1 MRLLDRYIIRLYLA
15 NIVALFAIIFVFVLT
30 IDVALN
36 LDRFWKRAA
45 DVAGEGASTVRMTL
59 VTGFLVWDLWW
70 PRFLQLFNFLN
81 GLVLVG
87 AMAFTFR
94 HLVRHRE
101 LVAILTGGWSVYR
114 VARPVLLVAL
124 LMFALQALNQE
135 VIVPAIA
142 ADVIRDHGDAGKRS
156 LESKAIPLTRD
167 SSGRLFHA
175 RAFKPEGDSNQGVL
189 EGLFVIERDAG
200 GAGTRRITA
209 DSARWRDG
217 GWDLEN
223 GRAVS
228 AAGGG
233 GVSTPVER
241 IESDLDPLAL
251 RIERYKGFRSNLG
264 WTQISRLLDRMK
276 GDGAAERSK
285 RNRERLERLRWSRLA
300 AFSANFLTLCI
311 SLSFFLR
318 RDPTELVGQALKC
331 APVTLG
337 ALVGGAIGSTA
348 AVPGVPPQLSV
359 FIPTM
364 VLLPIAVALVS
375 RVRT

>member
-1 MRLLDRYIIRLYLA
+1 MKLLDRYIIRIYA
-15 NIVALFAIIFVFVLT
+15 YNIVALFAIIFVFVLT
-30 IDVALN
+30 IDVSLN
-36 LDRFWKRAA
+36 IDRFWKRAGE
-45 DVAGEGASTVRMTL
+45 VAGDGASTLRMAL

-101 LVAILTGGWSVYR
+101 LVAILTSGWSVFR
-114 VARPVLLVAL
+114 IARPVLLVAL
-124 LMFALQALNQE
+124 FMFALQAVNQE
-135 VIVPAIA
+135 IIVPGIA

-156 LESKAIPLTRD
+156 LESTALPLTRD
-167 SSGRLFHA
+167 SAGRLFHA
-175 RAFKPEGDSNQGVL
+175 RAFSPQGQSNQGAL
-189 EGLFVIERDAG
+189 EGLFVIERDAD
-200 GAGTRRITA
+200 GAATRRITA

-217 GWDLEN
+217 GWDLTN
-223 GRAVS
+223 GHAASV
-228 AAGGG
+228 AGGA
-233 GVSTPVER
+233 PEPIAR

-276 GDGAAERSK
+276 GDGSAERSK

-318 RDPTELVGQALKC
+318 RDPSELPGQALKC
-331 APVTLG
+331 APVTLA

-348 AVPGVPPQLSV
+348 AIRGVPPQLSV
-359 FIPTM
+359 FIPSM
-364 VLLPIAVALVS
+364 ILLPVAIALIG